1 MPRPVSYKANS
12 IIYFQGDL
20 SDKVFVLREGKV
32 SVTSRDIETGKQLQ
46 EMIRTGEFF
55 GVKSALG
62 RYPREENA
70 ISVSDCVLLVFSVQ
84 EFEDFA
90 ARNPRVVMQML
101 KVFSNQLRRIHI
113 KVRGRLAFDDQ
124 LGPELGILRTADYFY
139 DKRRL
144 KQASYAYQRYLD
156 MFPNGK
162 YAAQAREGLAGC
174 GNYSER
180 ITASAGSEPREQEP
194 ELDSTAKQYY
204 QALSIFGR
212 GDYKEALAVFDD
224 LSQQDS
230 DSEYKSSSL
239 IEVGRC
245 YYYLKDYTEAVKHL
259 SRIAQQM
266 PNLPEMEKALFYIAR
281 SYAALGNTDKA
292 KAFFDR
298 ILTLKGID
306 EEFKHKVKN
315 EMRKMEGKI

>member
-46 EMIRTGEFF
+46 ELIRTGEFF

-70 ISVSDCVLLVFSVQ
+70 IAVSDCVLLVFSVQ

-101 KVFSNQLRRIHI
+101 KVFSNQLRRIHV

-162 YAAQAREGLAGC
+162 YAAQAQEGLAGC

-180 ITASAGSEPREQEP
+180 TSASTASEPREQEP
-194 ELDSTAKQYY
+194 ELDGTAKQYY
-204 QALSIFGR
+204 QALSLFGR
-212 GDYKEALAVFDD
+212 GDYKEALAVFDE

-245 YYYLKDYTEAVKHL
+245 HYYLKNYTESVKHL
-259 SRIAQQM
+259 SRIAQQI

-281 SYAALGNTDKA
+281 SYAALGNSDKA